1 MRLRTDTSFV
11 LLTGGGRWRGRKGNA
26 GWVLTFTRPAKPE
39 TQLREETVLRAVPI
53 GAATESYAV
62 FSDAFLAQQHFI
74 FKDEMLHRRL
84 HADADLVARDAAL
97 VQFTGRAA
105 DRSEWA
111 RLAGSKMTT
120 STSQSRIYWLEWM
133 EWMASTT
140 CITHHLETIP

>member
-11 LLTGGGRWRGRKGNA
+11 LLTGRGRWRGRKGNA
-26 GWVLTFTRPAKPE
+26 GWVLTFTRAAKPE
-39 TQLREETVLRAVPI
+39 TQLRRAVPI
-53 GAATESYAV
+53 GAATESHAV

-74 FKDEMLHRRL
+74 FKVEMLHRRL

-120 STSQSRIYWLEWM
+120 STSQSRIYWLE
-133 EWMASTT
+133 
-140 CITHHLETIP
+140 